1 MPNCAVLPEPNLP
14 VPRLMGGGTATWLS
28 LWESCHRRRLRGR
41 YTPFPLSVFAALS
54 HLSHW
59 ERQGVQFHSVGRVFI
74 QQFDKPI
81 FPIRKIGNIFS
92 KPIDK
97 IGKWVYYLAIE
108 SEQRNERSGLQCL
121 KSILMLHSLVVE
133 CVSPGHIRMAG
144 CIRIRFSAPET

>member
-1 MPNCAVLPEPNLP
+1 MALPLGELSPKVTEKVLHLGFPSPSSL
-14 VPRLMGGGTATWLS
+14 RSATS
-28 LWESCHRRRLRGR
+28 PIGRGK
-41 YTPFPLSVFAALS
+41 
-54 HLSHW
+54 
-59 ERQGVQFHSVGRVFI
+59 GVQFHSVGRVFI

-144 CIRIRFSAPET
+144 CIRVRFSAPET

>member
-1 MPNCAVLPEPNLP
+1 MALPLGELSPKVTERALH
-14 VPRLMGGGTATWLS
+14 PR
-28 LWESCHRRRLRGR
+28 
-41 YTPFPLSVFAALS
+41 FPSPSSLS

-59 ERQGVQFHSVGRVFI
+59 ERQGVLFNSVGRAFI

-81 FPIRKIGNIFS
+81 FPIRKIGKYFS